1 MIDNRPL
8 SPHLSIHK
16 KVLTAVFSIFHRLTG
31 IFLTLGSLLLVFW
44 FLSISIGEN
53 FYNYFQIISSNFIF
67 KVILFFWTLAL
78 FYHLFNGI
86 RYLFWSFSLG
96 MELKTVYLSGYII
109 ALLTIISIGV
119 PPQGLQY
126 FISVFWSAVNSTA
139 AAACSLNNHSH

>member
-31 IFLTLGSLLLVFW
+31 IFLTIGSLLLVFW
-44 FLSISIGEN
+44 FLFISIGEN

-109 ALLTIISIGV
+109 ALLTIIATIIV
-119 PPQGLQY
+119 WYL
-126 FISVFWSAVNSTA
+126 
-139 AAACSLNNHSH
+139 

>member
-31 IFLTLGSLLLVFW
+31 IFLTIGSFFLVFW
-44 FLSISIGEN
+44 FLSVLIGEN

-67 KVILFFWTLAL
+67 KVILFFWTLAF

-96 MELKTVYLSGYII
+96 MEIKTVYFSGYII
-109 ALLTIISIGV
+109 AVLKIIATIIV
-119 PPQGLQY
+119 WYL
-126 FISVFWSAVNSTA
+126 
-139 AAACSLNNHSH
+139 

>member
-31 IFLTLGSLLLVFW
+31 IFLTIGTFFLVFW
-44 FLSISIGEN
+44 FLSVLIGEN

-67 KVILFFWTLAL
+67 KVILFFCTLAF

-96 MELKTVYLSGYII
+96 MDLKTVYLSGYIVS
-109 ALLTIISIGV
+109 LLTIIATIIV
-119 PPQGLQY
+119 WYL
-126 FISVFWSAVNSTA
+126 
-139 AAACSLNNHSH
+139 

>member
-96 MELKTVYLSGYII
+96 MELKTVYRSGYIVS
-109 ALLTIISIGV
+109 LLTFIATIIV
-119 PPQGLQY
+119 WYL
-126 FISVFWSAVNSTA
+126 
-139 AAACSLNNHSH
+139 

>member
-67 KVILFFWTLAL
+67 KVILFFWTLAF

-96 MELKTVYLSGYII
+96 MELKTVYRSGYIVS
-109 ALLTIISIGV
+109 LLTIIATIIV
-119 PPQGLQY
+119 WYL
-126 FISVFWSAVNSTA
+126 
-139 AAACSLNNHSH
+139 

>member
-31 IFLTLGSLLLVFW
+31 IFLTLGSFLLVFW
-44 FLSISIGEN
+44 FLSVSIGEN

-67 KVILFFWTLAL
+67 KVILFFWTLAF

-109 ALLTIISIGV
+109 TLLTIISTIIV
-119 PPQGLQY
+119 WYL
-126 FISVFWSAVNSTA
+126 
-139 AAACSLNNHSH
+139 

>member
-31 IFLTLGSLLLVFW
+31 ISLTLGSFLLVFW

-67 KVILFFWTLAL
+67 KVILFFWTLAF

-109 ALLTIISIGV
+109 ALLTIISTIIV
-119 PPQGLQY
+119 WYL
-126 FISVFWSAVNSTA
+126 
-139 AAACSLNNHSH
+139 

>member
-96 MELKTVYLSGYII
+96 MELKTVYFSGYII
-109 ALLTIISIGV
+109 ALLTIISTLIV
-119 PPQGLQY
+119 WYL
-126 FISVFWSAVNSTA
+126 
-139 AAACSLNNHSH
+139 

>member
-31 IFLTLGSLLLVFW
+31 IFLTLGSFLLVFW

-67 KVILFFWTLAL
+67 KVILFFWTLAF

-96 MELKTVYLSGYII
+96 MDLTTVYLSGYIVS
-109 ALLTIISIGV
+109 LLTIIATIIV
-119 PPQGLQY
+119 WYL
-126 FISVFWSAVNSTA
+126 
-139 AAACSLNNHSH
+139 

>member
-31 IFLTLGSLLLVFW
+31 IFLTIGSLLLVFW
-44 FLSISIGEN
+44 FLFISIGEN
-53 FYNYFQIISSNFIF
+53 FYNYFQIISSHFIF
-67 KVILFFWTLAL
+67 KVILFFWTLAF

-96 MELKTVYLSGYII
+96 MDLKTVYLSGYIVS
-109 ALLTIISIGV
+109 LLTIIATIIV
-119 PPQGLQY
+119 WYL
-126 FISVFWSAVNSTA
+126 
-139 AAACSLNNHSH
+139 

>member
-31 IFLTLGSLLLVFW
+31 IFLTLGSILLVLW
-44 FLSISIGEN
+44 FLSVSIGEN

-67 KVILFFWTLAL
+67 KVILFFWTLAF

-96 MELKTVYLSGYII
+96 MELKTVYLSGYIVS
-109 ALLTIISIGV
+109 LLTIIATIIV
-119 PPQGLQY
+119 WYL
-126 FISVFWSAVNSTA
+126 
-139 AAACSLNNHSH
+139 

>member
-31 IFLTLGSLLLVFW
+31 IFLTLGSFLLVFW
-44 FLSISIGEN
+44 FLSVLIGED

-67 KVILFFWTLAL
+67 KVILFFWTLAF

-96 MELKTVYLSGYII
+96 MELKTVYRSGYIVS
-109 ALLTIISIGV
+109 LLTFIATIIV
-119 PPQGLQY
+119 WYL
-126 FISVFWSAVNSTA
+126 
-139 AAACSLNNHSH
+139 

>member
-16 KVLTAVFSIFHRLTG
+16 KLLTAIFSIFHRLTG
-31 IFLTLGSLLLVFW
+31 ISLTLGSFLLVFW
-44 FLSISIGEN
+44 FLSISIGET

-109 ALLTIISIGV
+109 ALLTIIATIIV
-119 PPQGLQY
+119 WYL
-126 FISVFWSAVNSTA
+126 
-139 AAACSLNNHSH
+139 

>member
-31 IFLTLGSLLLVFW
+31 IFLTLGSFLLVLW

-67 KVILFFWTLAL
+67 KAILFFWTLAF

-96 MELKTVYLSGYII
+96 MELKTVYFSGYII
-109 ALLTIISIGV
+109 ALLTIIATIIV
-119 PPQGLQY
+119 WYL
-126 FISVFWSAVNSTA
+126 
-139 AAACSLNNHSH
+139 

>member
-31 IFLTLGSLLLVFW
+31 IFLTLGSILLVLW
-44 FLSISIGEN
+44 FLSVSIGEN

-67 KVILFFWTLAL
+67 KIILFFWTLAF

-109 ALLTIISIGV
+109 ALLTIIATIIV
-119 PPQGLQY
+119 WYL
-126 FISVFWSAVNSTA
+126 
-139 AAACSLNNHSH
+139 

>member
-16 KVLTAVFSIFHRLTG
+16 KVLTAIFSIFHRLTG
-31 IFLTLGSLLLVFW
+31 IFLTLGSFLLVFW

-67 KVILFFWTLAL
+67 KAILFFWTLAF

-96 MELKTVYLSGYII
+96 MDLKTVYLSGYIVS
-109 ALLTIISIGV
+109 LLTIIATIIV
-119 PPQGLQY
+119 WYL
-126 FISVFWSAVNSTA
+126 
-139 AAACSLNNHSH
+139 

>member
-109 ALLTIISIGV
+109 ALLTIIATIV
-119 PPQGLQY
+119 VWYL
-126 FISVFWSAVNSTA
+126 
-139 AAACSLNNHSH
+139 

>member
-31 IFLTLGSLLLVFW
+31 ISLTLGSFLLVFW

-67 KVILFFWTLAL
+67 KVILFFWTLAF

-96 MELKTVYLSGYII
+96 MELRTVYLSGYII
-109 ALLTIISIGV
+109 TLLTIIATIIVSY
-119 PPQGLQY
+119 L
-126 FISVFWSAVNSTA
+126 
-139 AAACSLNNHSH
+139 

>member
-31 IFLTLGSLLLVFW
+31 ISLTLGSFLLVFW

-67 KVILFFWTLAL
+67 KVILFFWTLAF

-96 MELKTVYLSGYII
+96 MDLKTVYLSGYIVS
-109 ALLTIISIGV
+109 LLTIIATIIV
-119 PPQGLQY
+119 WYL
-126 FISVFWSAVNSTA
+126 
-139 AAACSLNNHSH
+139 

>member
-31 IFLTLGSLLLVFW
+31 IFLTLGSFLLVLW

-67 KVILFFWTLAL
+67 KVILFFWTLAF

-109 ALLTIISIGV
+109 ALLTIISTIIV
-119 PPQGLQY
+119 WYL
-126 FISVFWSAVNSTA
+126 
-139 AAACSLNNHSH
+139 

>member
-67 KVILFFWTLAL
+67 KVILFLWTLAF

-96 MELKTVYLSGYII
+96 MELKTVYRSGYIVS
-109 ALLTIISIGV
+109 LLTFIATIIV
-119 PPQGLQY
+119 WYL
-126 FISVFWSAVNSTA
+126 
-139 AAACSLNNHSH
+139 

>member
-31 IFLTLGSLLLVFW
+31 IFLTLGSFFLVFW
-44 FLSISIGEN
+44 FLSVLIGEN

-67 KVILFFWTLAL
+67 KVILFFWTLAF

-109 ALLTIISIGV
+109 TLLTIISTIIV
-119 PPQGLQY
+119 WYL
-126 FISVFWSAVNSTA
+126 
-139 AAACSLNNHSH
+139 

>member
-67 KVILFFWTLAL
+67 KIILFFWILAF
-78 FYHLFNGI
+78 FYHLFNGV

-109 ALLTIISIGV
+109 ALLTIISTIIV
-119 PPQGLQY
+119 WYL
-126 FISVFWSAVNSTA
+126 
-139 AAACSLNNHSH
+139 

>member
-96 MELKTVYLSGYII
+96 MDLKTVYLSGYIVS
-109 ALLTIISIGV
+109 LLTIIATIIV
-119 PPQGLQY
+119 WYL
-126 FISVFWSAVNSTA
+126 
-139 AAACSLNNHSH
+139 

>member
-31 IFLTLGSLLLVFW
+31 IFLTLGSFLLVFW
-44 FLSISIGEN
+44 FLSVSIGEN
-53 FYNYFQIISSNFIF
+53 FYNYFQIISSNFVF

-109 ALLTIISIGV
+109 ALLTIISTIIV
-119 PPQGLQY
+119 WYL
-126 FISVFWSAVNSTA
+126 
-139 AAACSLNNHSH
+139 

>member
-31 IFLTLGSLLLVFW
+31 IFLTIGSFFLVFW
-44 FLSISIGEN
+44 FLSVLIGEN

-67 KVILFFWTLAL
+67 KVILFFWTLAF

-96 MELKTVYLSGYII
+96 MDLKTVYLSGYIVS
-109 ALLTIISIGV
+109 LLTIIATIIV
-119 PPQGLQY
+119 WYL
-126 FISVFWSAVNSTA
+126 
-139 AAACSLNNHSH
+139 

>member
-31 IFLTLGSLLLVFW
+31 IFLTLGSILLVLW

-67 KVILFFWTLAL
+67 KVILFFWTLAF

-109 ALLTIISIGV
+109 ALLTIIATIIV
-119 PPQGLQY
+119 WYL
-126 FISVFWSAVNSTA
+126 
-139 AAACSLNNHSH
+139 

>member
-8 SPHLSIHK
+8 SPHLSIPK

-31 IFLTLGSLLLVFW
+31 IFLTIGSLLLVFW

-67 KVILFFWTLAL
+67 KVILFFWTLAF

-96 MELKTVYLSGYII
+96 MDLKTVYLSGYIVS
-109 ALLTIISIGV
+109 LLTIIATIIV
-119 PPQGLQY
+119 WYL
-126 FISVFWSAVNSTA
+126 
-139 AAACSLNNHSH
+139 

>member
-16 KVLTAVFSIFHRLTG
+16 KLLTAIFSIFHRLTG
-31 IFLTLGSLLLVFW
+31 ISLTLGSFLLVIW

-67 KVILFFWTLAL
+67 KVILFFWTLAF
-78 FYHLFNGI
+78 FYHLFNGV

-96 MELKTVYLSGYII
+96 MELRTVYLSGYII
-109 ALLTIISIGV
+109 ALLTIISTIIV
-119 PPQGLQY
+119 WYL
-126 FISVFWSAVNSTA
+126 
-139 AAACSLNNHSH
+139 